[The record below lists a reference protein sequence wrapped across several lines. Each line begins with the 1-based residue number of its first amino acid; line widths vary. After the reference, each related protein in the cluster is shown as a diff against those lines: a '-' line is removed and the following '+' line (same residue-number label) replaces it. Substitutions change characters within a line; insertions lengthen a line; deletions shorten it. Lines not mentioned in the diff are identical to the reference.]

1 MGKTQEQ
8 QKREVHFAM
17 QKPNQWLQSL
27 RIEEPQTTEEVF
39 TVFPLTVSETNG
51 RDYLTLDEAFRQGLV
66 GIPES
71 GRVPEILV
79 IVKGEKPV
87 LIVEGEVIVGGWQNR
102 TVNISLLLEAGK
114 EHRIPV
120 SCIEA
125 GRWSSRRTRYPFVE
139 PREREPERE
148 PVRLEKEDEG
158 EFEVAAYFAHSRL
171 RRRKTETAT
180 EHFLLMDYPVA
191 EQRDVWD
198 EVSREL
204 RMAHVASPT
213 EDATTFYEHHR
224 ASIEDLLNP
233 VKTLPNQVGAMVA
246 IGQTI
251 VGLEAF
257 DHPDTWNILYRKV
270 LYGYAAEALEFLWRK
285 EKSGLVAYHEAEAFR
300 EKVALAMERAAVK
313 PAPVGMGEHL
323 LLEGGLVG
331 GFALVHDGKVRHMFA
346 FPKVRRW

>member
-1 MGKTQEQ
+1 VGNTKEQ
-8 QKREVHFAM
+8 QKREVNFAM
-17 QKPNQWLQSL
+17 QKLSQWLQSL

-39 TVFPLTVSETNG
+39 TVFPLTVSGTNG
-51 RDYLTLDEAFRQGLV
+51 RDYLTLSEAFQQGLV
-66 GIPES
+66 VIPES
-71 GRVPEILV
+71 GRVPEIVV

-87 LIVEGEVIVGGWQNR
+87 LIVEGEVLIGGWQNR

-125 GRWSSRRTRYPFVE
+125 GRWSSRRARQPFLGLTE
-139 PREREPERE
+139 MEPE
-148 PVRLEKEDEG
+148 PVG
-158 EFEVAAYFAHSRL
+158 EELRAAAYFIHSGL
-171 RRRKTETAT
+171 RRQKTDTVTRRFFETNR
-180 EHFLLMDYPVA
+180 PVA
-191 EQRDVWD
+191 EQHEVWE

-204 RMAHVASPT
+204 RAARVTSPT

-233 VKTLPNQVGAMVA
+233 IKTLPNQVGAIVA

-257 DHPDTWNILYRKV
+257 DHPDTWNILYKKT
-270 LYGYAAEALEFLWRK
+270 LYGYAAEALEFLWRQ
-285 EKSGLVAYHEAEAFR
+285 EAPKSVSYSEAEAFR
-300 EKVALAMERAAVK
+300 NKVASVFEQAVVK
-313 PAPVGMGEHL
+313 PSPVGMGEHL

-346 FPKVRRW
+346 FPKAHRW

>member
-1 MGKTQEQ
+1 MK
-8 QKREVHFAM
+8 KAS
-17 QKPNQWLQSL
+17 QWLQSL
-27 RIEEPQTTEEVF
+27 RIEEPQTTKGVF

-51 RDYLTLDEAFRQGLV
+51 RDYLTLDEAFRQGSV
-66 GIPES
+66 VIPES
-71 GRVPEILV
+71 GRVPEIV
-79 IVKGEKPV
+79 VVVKGEKPV

-139 PREREPERE
+139 TRERET
-148 PVRLEKEDEG
+148 VRD
-158 EFEVAAYFAHSRL
+158 EFEVAAYLAHSQL

-180 EHFLLMDYPVA
+180 RHFLLTGSPVA
-191 EQRDVWD
+191 EQRDVWA

-204 RMAHVASPT
+204 IVAGVASPT

-233 VKTLPNQVGAMVA
+233 IKTLPNQVGAVVA

-257 DHPDTWNILYRKV
+257 DHPQTWNILRGKV

-285 EKSGLVAYHEAEAFR
+285 ETSGLVAYHEAEAFR
-300 EKVALAMERAAVK
+300 EKIALAMEGAAVK

-331 GFALVHDGKVRHMFA
+331 GFALVHNGKVRHMFA
-346 FPKVRRW
+346 FPKVHR

>member
-1 MGKTQEQ
+1 MK
-8 QKREVHFAM
+8 KAS
-17 QKPNQWLQSL
+17 QWLQSL
-27 RIEEPQTTEEVF
+27 RIEEPQTTKGVF

-66 GIPES
+66 VIPES
-71 GRVPEILV
+71 GRVPEIV
-79 IVKGEKPV
+79 VVVKGEKPV

-139 PREREPERE
+139 TRERET
-148 PVRLEKEDEG
+148 VRD
-158 EFEVAAYFAHSRL
+158 EFEVAAYLAHSQL

-180 EHFLLMDYPVA
+180 RHFLLTASPVA
-191 EQRDVWD
+191 EQRDVWA

-204 RMAHVASPT
+204 IVAGVASPT

-233 VKTLPNQVGAMVA
+233 IKTLPNQVGAVVA

-257 DHPDTWNILYRKV
+257 DHPQTWNILRGKV
-270 LYGYAAEALEFLWRK
+270 LYGYAAKALEFLWRK
-285 EKSGLVAYHEAEAFR
+285 ETSGLVAYHEAEAFR
-300 EKVALAMERAAVK
+300 EKIALAMEGAAVK

-331 GFALVHDGKVRHMFA
+331 GFALVHNGKVRHMFA
-346 FPKVRRW
+346 FPKVHR

>member
-1 MGKTQEQ
+1 MK
-8 QKREVHFAM
+8 KAS
-17 QKPNQWLQSL
+17 QWLQSL
-27 RIEEPQTTEEVF
+27 RIEEPQTTVEVF
-39 TVFPLTVSETNG
+39 TVFPLTVAETNG

-66 GIPES
+66 VIPES
-71 GRVPEILV
+71 GRVPEIVL

-87 LIVEGEVIVGGWQNR
+87 LVVEGEVIVGGWQNR

-125 GRWSSRRTRYPFVE
+125 GRWSSRRIRYPFGDL
-139 PREREPERE
+139 REREEERE
-148 PVRLEKEDEG
+148 PARE
-158 EFEVAAYFAHSRL
+158 EFEVAAYLAHSLL
-171 RRRKTETAT
+171 RRRKTETVT
-180 EHFLLMDYPVA
+180 EQFLVKNRPVS
-191 EQRDVWD
+191 EQRDVWE
-198 EVSREL
+198 EVRREL
-204 RMAHVASPT
+204 RAARLESPT
-213 EDATTFYEHHR
+213 EDATTFYEYHR

-233 VKTLPNQVGAMVA
+233 IKTIPNQVGAVVA

-257 DHPDTWNILYRKV
+257 DHPETWNILYKKV

-285 EKSGLVAYHEAEAFR
+285 ETSGLVAYREAEAFC
-300 EKVALAMERAAVK
+300 EKVALAMEKAAVK

-331 GFALVHDGKVRHMFA
+331 GFALVHDGRVRHMFA
-346 FPKVRRW
+346 FPKVYR

>member
-1 MGKTQEQ
+1 MK
-8 QKREVHFAM
+8 KAS
-17 QKPNQWLQSL
+17 QWLQSL
-27 RIEEPQTTEEVF
+27 RIEEPQTTKGVF

-66 GIPES
+66 VIPES
-71 GRVPEILV
+71 GRVPEIV
-79 IVKGEKPV
+79 VVVKGEKPV

-139 PREREPERE
+139 TRERET
-148 PVRLEKEDEG
+148 VRD
-158 EFEVAAYFAHSRL
+158 EFEVAAYLAHSQL

-180 EHFLLMDYPVA
+180 RHFLLTGSPVA
-191 EQRDVWD
+191 EQRDVWA

-204 RMAHVASPT
+204 IVAGVASPT

-233 VKTLPNQVGAMVA
+233 IKTLPNQVGAVVA

-257 DHPDTWNILYRKV
+257 DHPQTWNILR
-270 LYGYAAEALEFLWRK
+270 GRSFTGMQRRLWSS
-285 EKSGLVAYHEAEAFR
+285 SGGKR
-300 EKVALAMERAAVK
+300 
-313 PAPVGMGEHL
+313 HL
-323 LLEGGLVG
+323 G
-331 GFALVHDGKVRHMFA
+331 
-346 FPKVRRW
+346 

>member
-1 MGKTQEQ
+1 MK
-8 QKREVHFAM
+8 KAS
-17 QKPNQWLQSL
+17 QWLQSL
-27 RIEEPQTTEEVF
+27 RIEEPQTTKGVF

-66 GIPES
+66 VIPES
-71 GRVPEILV
+71 GRVPEIV
-79 IVKGEKPV
+79 VVVKGEKPV

-139 PREREPERE
+139 TREREI
-148 PVRLEKEDEG
+148 VRD
-158 EFEVAAYFAHSRL
+158 EFEVAAYLAHSQL

-180 EHFLLMDYPVA
+180 RHFLLTGSPVA
-191 EQRDVWD
+191 EQRDVWA

-204 RMAHVASPT
+204 IVAGVASPT

-233 VKTLPNQVGAMVA
+233 IKTLPNQVGAVVA

-257 DHPDTWNILYRKV
+257 DHPQTWNILRGKV
-270 LYGYAAEALEFLWRK
+270 LYGYAAEALEFLWRQ
-285 EKSGLVAYHEAEAFR
+285 ETSGLVAYHEAEAFR
-300 EKVALAMERAAVK
+300 EKIALAMEGAAVK

-331 GFALVHDGKVRHMFA
+331 GFALVHNGKVRHMFA
-346 FPKVRRW
+346 FPKVHR